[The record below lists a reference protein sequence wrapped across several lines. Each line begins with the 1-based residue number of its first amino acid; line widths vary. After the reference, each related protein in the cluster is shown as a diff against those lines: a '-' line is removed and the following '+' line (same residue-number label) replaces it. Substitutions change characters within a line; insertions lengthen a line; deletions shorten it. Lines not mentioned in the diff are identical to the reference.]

1 MELDFTGPLADR
13 AYPIL
18 ASLICPRPIA
28 WVTTLN
34 PDGSVNVAPFSFFNL
49 VGTEPP
55 LLMFCPGDR
64 DDGTPKD
71 SARNARDRGEFVVN
85 LVDPPLAEAMSRTSA
100 ALPPGESEALRE
112 DLTLLPSS
120 TLATPRIAGAPAS
133 FECTVHSIQLIGQN
147 RLILGLIQR
156 THVRD
161 DLYNPESARIRT
173 DLYHPVGR
181 MASPNWYCH
190 TGDQFELVRPA

>member
-1 MELDFTGPLADR
+1 MELDFTGALADR

-18 ASLICPRPIA
+18 ASLVCPRPIA

-64 DDGTPKD
+64 DDGSPKD

-85 LVDPPLAEAMSRTSA
+85 LVDEPLAEVMVRTSA
-100 ALPPGESEALRE
+100 SLPPGESEALRE
-112 DLTLLPSS
+112 DLALVPS
-120 TLATPRIAGAPAS
+120 TTIATPRIAGAPAS
-133 FECTVHSIQLIGQN
+133 FECKVHSIQLIGEN
-147 RLILGLIQR
+147 RIVFGLIQR

-161 DLYNPESARIRT
+161 DLYHPESARIRT
-173 DLYHPVGR
+173 ELYHPVGR
-181 MASPNWYCH
+181 MASPNWYCQ
-190 TGDQFELVRPA
+190 TRDQFELVRPA

>member
-1 MELDFTGPLADR
+1 MELDFTVALADR

-18 ASLICPRPIA
+18 ASLVCPRPIA

-71 SARNARDRGEFVVN
+71 SARNAHDRGEFVVN
-85 LVDPPLAEAMSRTSA
+85 LVDDPLAEVMVRTSA
-100 ALPPGESEALRE
+100 SLPPGESEALRE
-112 DLTLLPSS
+112 NLALLPSS
-120 TLATPRIAGAPAS
+120 TLATPRLAAAPAS
-133 FECTVHSIQLIGQN
+133 FECKVHSIQPIGEN
-147 RLILGLIQR
+147 RIIFGLIQR

-161 DLYNPESARIRT
+161 DLYDPETARIRAE
-173 DLYHPVGR
+173 LYHPIGR

-190 TGDQFELVRPA
+190 TRDQFELVRPA